1 MLKFE
6 DYKYEKIDIDKFKE
20 EFNNH
25 INKFKDSNSFKN
37 QNEEMQHLIEMRN
50 YFETMATLVEIRQ
63 SIDTKDEFYDKEK
76 TYYDEIRPIYQ
87 GLVTNYYKALITS
100 KFRKELT
107 EEWGE
112 WIFKIAELEIKT
124 FSDEIVEDLKLEN
137 KLSTKYAKL
146 LASAEIKFDGKILN
160 LSQMG
165 PYLQSKDRKIRK
177 EAAEK
182 ATDFFEENETKF
194 DNIYDKLV
202 KVRDK
207 MAKKLGYK
215 NFTELG
221 YLRMGRS
228 EYGPEEVK
236 IFRDQVYKN
245 IVPIANKIRKKQ
257 EKRLGLEKIKYYD
270 EPLEFLTGN
279 AKPKGDKDW
288 MLDKANKM
296 YSELSPET
304 KEFFEFMTDKN
315 LLDLETKPGKNMG
328 GYCTYLPDYKSPFI
342 FANFNGTS
350 ADVDVLT
357 HEAGHAFQNYCSR
370 DFKIPEYIWP
380 TLEACEIHSMSME
393 FITWPWMNLFFR
405 EETDKYKYSHLAS
418 GILFIPYGVVVDEFQ
433 HWVYEN
439 PEVKPEKRKKKW
451 RELEKK
457 YLPLKDYDGK
467 DFYERG
473 GYWFRQGHIFRDPFY
488 YIDYTL
494 AQICAY
500 QYWIKFNENRSKAW
514 QDYLNLCKAGG
525 SKPFL
530 ELVEYG
536 NLESPFNKDT
546 VEKISDPIND
556 WLNNIDDTKF

>member
-1 MLKFE
+1 LKFE
-6 DYKYEKIDIDKFKE
+6 DYKYEKVDIKDFSE
-20 EFNNH
+20 QFNHH
-25 INKFKDSNSFKN
+25 IERFNGSKTFQE
-37 QNEEMQHLIEMRN
+37 QNDEMTKLIEMRN
-50 YFETMATLVEIRQ
+50 HFETMATLVEIRQ

-76 TYYDEIRPIYQ
+76 NYYDEIRPIYQ
-87 GLVTNYYKALITS
+87 GLVTNYYKSLINS
-100 KFRKELT
+100 KFKNDLVD
-107 EEWGE
+107 EWGE

-124 FSDEIVEDLKLEN
+124 YSDEIVEDLKLEN
-137 KLSTKYAKL
+137 KLSTKYSKL
-146 LASAEIKFDGKILN
+146 LASAEIEYDGKVLN

-165 PYLQSKDRKIRK
+165 PYLQSKDREVRK

-182 ATDFFEENETKF
+182 ATEFFEENETKF
-194 DNIYDKLV
+194 DEIYDKLV
-202 KVRDK
+202 KLRDG
-207 MAKKLGYK
+207 MAKKLGFE

-228 EYGPEEVK
+228 EYGPKEVAV
-236 IFRDQVYKN
+236 FREQVLKN

-257 EKRLGLEKIKYYD
+257 EKRLGLDKIKYYD
-270 EPLEFLTGN
+270 EPLEYLTGN

-288 MLDKANKM
+288 MVNKAKKM
-296 YSELSPET
+296 YAELSPET
-304 KEFFEFMTDKN
+304 NEFFEFMTDKN
-315 LLDLETKPGKNMG
+315 LLDLETKPGKSMG
-328 GYCTYLPDYKSPFI
+328 GYCTYIPEYKSPFI

-357 HEAGHAFQNYCSR
+357 HEAGHAFQNFRSR
-370 DFKIPEYIWP
+370 DFSIPEYIWP

-405 EETDKYKYSHLAS
+405 EETDKYKYSHLSS
-418 GILFIPYGVVVDEFQ
+418 GILFIPYGVTVDEFQ

-439 PEVKPEKRKKKW
+439 PEASPEERKETW
-451 RELEKK
+451 RKIEKK

-500 QYWIKFNENRSKAW
+500 QYWIKFNQDRNSAW
-514 QDYLNLCKAGG
+514 KDYLKLCDAGG

-530 ELVEYG
+530 ELVKYG
-536 NLESPFNKDT
+536 NLESPFKKET
-546 VEKISDPIND
+546 VENISTPIDD
-556 WLNNIDDTKF
+556 WLSGIDDSNF

>member
-1 MLKFE
+1 
-6 DYKYEKIDIDKFKE
+6 
-20 EFNNH
+20 
-25 INKFKDSNSFKN
+25 
-37 QNEEMQHLIEMRN
+37 
-50 YFETMATLVEIRQ
+50 MATLVEIRQ

-76 TYYDEIRPIYQ
+76 NYYDEIRPIYQ
-87 GLVTNYYKALITS
+87 GLVTNYYKSLINS
-100 KFRKELT
+100 KFKNDLVD
-107 EEWGE
+107 EWGE

-124 FSDEIVEDLKLEN
+124 YSDEIVEDLKLEN
-137 KLSTKYAKL
+137 KLSTKYSKL
-146 LASAEIKFDGKILN
+146 LASAEIEYDGKVLN

-165 PYLQSKDRKIRK
+165 PYLQSKDREVRK

-182 ATDFFEENETKF
+182 ATEFFEENETKF
-194 DNIYDKLV
+194 DEIYDKLV
-202 KVRDK
+202 KLRDG
-207 MAKKLGYK
+207 MAKKLGFE

-228 EYGPEEVK
+228 EYGPKEVAV
-236 IFRDQVYKN
+236 FREQVLKN

-257 EKRLGLEKIKYYD
+257 EKRLGLDKIKYYD
-270 EPLEFLTGN
+270 EPLEYLTGN

-288 MLDKANKM
+288 MVNKAKKM
-296 YSELSPET
+296 YAELSPET
-304 KEFFEFMTDKN
+304 NEFFEFMTDKN
-315 LLDLETKPGKNMG
+315 LLDLETKPGKSMG
-328 GYCTYLPDYKSPFI
+328 GYCTYIPEYKSPFI

-357 HEAGHAFQNYCSR
+357 HEAGHAFQNFRSR
-370 DFKIPEYIWP
+370 DFSIPEYIWP

-405 EETDKYKYSHLAS
+405 EETDKYKYSHLSS
-418 GILFIPYGVVVDEFQ
+418 GILFIPYGVTVDEFQ

-439 PEVKPEKRKKKW
+439 PEASPEERKETW
-451 RELEKK
+451 RKIEKK

-500 QYWIKFNENRSKAW
+500 QYWIKFNQDRNSAW
-514 QDYLNLCKAGG
+514 KDYLKLCDAGG

-530 ELVEYG
+530 ELVKYG
-536 NLESPFNKDT
+536 NLESPFKKET
-546 VEKISDPIND
+546 VENISTPIDD
-556 WLNNIDDTKF
+556 WLSGIDDSNF

>member
-1 MLKFE
+1 MKFE
-6 DYKYEKIDIDKFKE
+6 DYKYEKVDIKDFSE
-20 EFNNH
+20 QFNHH
-25 INKFKDSNSFKN
+25 IERFNGSKTFQE
-37 QNEEMQHLIEMRN
+37 QNDEMTKLIEMRN
-50 YFETMATLVEIRQ
+50 HFETMATLVEIRQ

-76 TYYDEIRPIYQ
+76 NYYDEIRPIYQ
-87 GLVTNYYKALITS
+87 GLVTNYYKSLINS
-100 KFRKELT
+100 KFKNDLVD
-107 EEWGE
+107 EWGE

-124 FSDEIVEDLKLEN
+124 YSDEIVEDLKLEN
-137 KLSTKYAKL
+137 KLSTKYSKL
-146 LASAEIKFDGKILN
+146 LASAEIEYDGKVLN

-165 PYLQSKDRKIRK
+165 PYLQSKDREVRK

-182 ATDFFEENETKF
+182 ATEFFEENETKF
-194 DNIYDKLV
+194 DEIYDKLV
-202 KVRDK
+202 KLRDR
-207 MAKKLGYK
+207 MAKKLGFE

-228 EYGPEEVK
+228 EYGPKEVAV
-236 IFRDQVYKN
+236 FREQVLKN

-257 EKRLGLEKIKYYD
+257 EKRLGLDKIKYYD
-270 EPLEFLTGN
+270 EPLEYLTGN

-288 MLDKANKM
+288 MVNKAKKM
-296 YSELSPET
+296 YAELSPET
-304 KEFFEFMTDKN
+304 NEFFEFMTNKN
-315 LLDLETKPGKNMG
+315 LLDLETKPGKSMG
-328 GYCTYLPDYKSPFI
+328 GYCTYIPEYKSPFI

-357 HEAGHAFQNYCSR
+357 HEAGHAFQNFRSR
-370 DFKIPEYIWP
+370 DFSIPEYIWP

-405 EETDKYKYSHLAS
+405 EETDKYKYSHLSS
-418 GILFIPYGVVVDEFQ
+418 GILFIPYGVTVDEFQ

-439 PEVKPEKRKKKW
+439 PEASPEERKETW
-451 RELEKK
+451 RKIEKK

-500 QYWIKFNENRSKAW
+500 QYWIKFNQDRNSAW
-514 QDYLNLCKAGG
+514 KDYLKLCDAGG

-530 ELVEYG
+530 ELVKYG
-536 NLESPFNKDT
+536 NLESPFKKET
-546 VEKISDPIND
+546 VENISTPIDD
-556 WLNNIDDTKF
+556 WLSGIDDSNF

>member
-1 MLKFE
+1 MKFE
-6 DYKYEKIDIDKFKE
+6 DYKYEKVDIKE
-20 EFNNH
+20 FSKQFNHH
-25 INKFKDSNSFKN
+25 IERFNESKTFQE
-37 QNEEMQHLIEMRN
+37 QNDEMTKLIEMRN
-50 YFETMATLVEIRQ
+50 HFETMATLVEIRQ

-76 TYYDEIRPIYQ
+76 NYYDEIRPIYQ
-87 GLVTNYYKALITS
+87 GLVTNYYKSLINS
-100 KFRKELT
+100 KFKNDLVD
-107 EEWGE
+107 EWGE

-124 FSDEIVEDLKLEN
+124 YSDEIVEDLKLEN
-137 KLSTKYAKL
+137 KLSTKYSKL
-146 LASAEIKFDGKILN
+146 LASAEIEYDGKVLN

-165 PYLQSKDRKIRK
+165 PYLQSKDREVRK

-182 ATDFFEENETKF
+182 ATEFFEENETKF
-194 DNIYDKLV
+194 DEIYDKLV
-202 KVRDK
+202 KLRDG
-207 MAKKLGYK
+207 MAKKLGFD

-228 EYGPEEVK
+228 EYGPKEVAV
-236 IFRDQVYKN
+236 FREQVLKN

-257 EKRLGLEKIKYYD
+257 EKRLGLDKIKYYD
-270 EPLEFLTGN
+270 EPLEYLTGN

-288 MLDKANKM
+288 MVNKAKKM
-296 YSELSPET
+296 YAELSPET
-304 KEFFEFMTDKN
+304 NEFFEFMTDKN
-315 LLDLETKPGKNMG
+315 LLDLETKPGKSMG
-328 GYCTYLPDYKSPFI
+328 GYCTYIPEYKSPFI

-357 HEAGHAFQNYCSR
+357 HEAGHAFQNFRSR
-370 DFKIPEYIWP
+370 DFSIPEYIWP

-405 EETDKYKYSHLAS
+405 EETDKYKYSHLSS
-418 GILFIPYGVVVDEFQ
+418 GILFIPYGVTVDEFQ

-439 PEVKPEKRKKKW
+439 PEASPEERKETW
-451 RELEKK
+451 RKIEKK

-500 QYWIKFNENRSKAW
+500 QYWIKFNQDRNSAW
-514 QDYLNLCKAGG
+514 KDYLKLCDAGG

-530 ELVEYG
+530 ELVKYG
-536 NLESPFNKDT
+536 NLESPFKKET
-546 VEKISDPIND
+546 VENISTPIDD
-556 WLNNIDDTKF
+556 WLSGIDDSNF

>member
-1 MLKFE
+1 MKFE
-6 DYKYEKIDIDKFKE
+6 DYKYEKVDIKE
-20 EFNNH
+20 FSKQFNHH
-25 INKFKDSNSFKN
+25 IERFNESKTFQE
-37 QNEEMQHLIEMRN
+37 QNDEMTKLIEMRN
-50 YFETMATLVEIRQ
+50 HFETMATLVEIRQ

-76 TYYDEIRPIYQ
+76 NYYDEIRPIYQ
-87 GLVTNYYKALITS
+87 GLVTNYYKSLINS
-100 KFRKELT
+100 KFKNDLVD
-107 EEWGE
+107 EWGK

-124 FSDEIVEDLKLEN
+124 YSDEIVEDLKLEN
-137 KLSTKYAKL
+137 KLSTKYSKL
-146 LASAEIKFDGKILN
+146 LASAEIEYDGKVLN

-165 PYLQSKDRKIRK
+165 PYLQSKDREVRK

-182 ATDFFEENETKF
+182 ATEFFEENETKF
-194 DNIYDKLV
+194 DEIYDKLV
-202 KVRDK
+202 KLRDG
-207 MAKKLGYK
+207 MAKKLGFE

-228 EYGPEEVK
+228 EYGPKEVAV
-236 IFRDQVYKN
+236 FREQVLKN

-257 EKRLGLEKIKYYD
+257 EKRLGLDKIKYYD
-270 EPLEFLTGN
+270 EPLEYLTGN

-288 MLDKANKM
+288 MVNKAKKM
-296 YSELSPET
+296 YAELSPET
-304 KEFFEFMTDKN
+304 NEFFEFMTDKN
-315 LLDLETKPGKNMG
+315 LLDLETKPGKSMG
-328 GYCTYLPDYKSPFI
+328 GYCTYIPEYKSPFI

-357 HEAGHAFQNYCSR
+357 HEAGHAFQNFRSR
-370 DFKIPEYIWP
+370 DFSIPEYIWP

-405 EETDKYKYSHLAS
+405 EETDKYKYSHLSS
-418 GILFIPYGVVVDEFQ
+418 GILFIPYGVTVDEFQ

-439 PEVKPEKRKKKW
+439 PEASPEERKETW
-451 RELEKK
+451 RKIEKK

-500 QYWIKFNENRSKAW
+500 QYWIKFNQDRNSAW
-514 QDYLNLCKAGG
+514 KDYLKLCDAGG

-530 ELVEYG
+530 ELVKYG
-536 NLESPFNKDT
+536 NLDSPFKKET
-546 VEKISDPIND
+546 VENISTPIDD
-556 WLNNIDDTKF
+556 WLSGIDDSDF

>member
-1 MLKFE
+1 LKFE
-6 DYKYEKIDIDKFKE
+6 DYKYEKVDIKE
-20 EFNNH
+20 FSKQFNHH
-25 INKFKDSNSFKN
+25 IERFNESKTFQE
-37 QNEEMQHLIEMRN
+37 QNDEMTKLIEMRN
-50 YFETMATLVEIRQ
+50 HFETMATLVEIRQ

-76 TYYDEIRPIYQ
+76 NYYDEIRPIYQ
-87 GLVTNYYKALITS
+87 GLVTNYYKSLINS
-100 KFRKELT
+100 KFKNDLVD
-107 EEWGE
+107 EWGE

-124 FSDEIVEDLKLEN
+124 YSDEIVEDLKLEN
-137 KLSTKYAKL
+137 KLSTKYSKL
-146 LASAEIKFDGKILN
+146 LASAEIEYDGKVLN

-165 PYLQSKDRKIRK
+165 PYLQSKDREVRK

-182 ATDFFEENETKF
+182 ATEFFEENETKF
-194 DNIYDKLV
+194 DEIYDKLV
-202 KVRDK
+202 KLRDG
-207 MAKKLGYK
+207 MAKKLGFE

-228 EYGPEEVK
+228 EYGPKEVAV
-236 IFRDQVYKN
+236 FREQVLKN

-257 EKRLGLEKIKYYD
+257 EKRLGLDKIKYYD
-270 EPLEFLTGN
+270 EPLEYLTGN

-288 MLDKANKM
+288 MVNKAKKM
-296 YSELSPET
+296 YAELSPET
-304 KEFFEFMTDKN
+304 NEFFEFMTDKN
-315 LLDLETKPGKNMG
+315 LLDLETKPGKSMG
-328 GYCTYLPDYKSPFI
+328 GYCTYIPEYKSPFI

-357 HEAGHAFQNYCSR
+357 HEAGHAFQNFRSR
-370 DFKIPEYIWP
+370 DFSIPEYIWP

-405 EETDKYKYSHLAS
+405 EETDKYKYSHLSS
-418 GILFIPYGVVVDEFQ
+418 GILFIPYGVTVDEFQ

-439 PEVKPEKRKKKW
+439 PEASPEERKETW
-451 RELEKK
+451 RKIEKK

-500 QYWIKFNENRSKAW
+500 QYWIKFNQDRNSAW
-514 QDYLNLCKAGG
+514 KDYLKLCDAGG

-530 ELVEYG
+530 ELVKYG
-536 NLESPFNKDT
+536 NLESPFKKET
-546 VEKISDPIND
+546 VENISTPIDD
-556 WLNNIDDTKF
+556 WLSGIDDSNF

>member
-1 MLKFE
+1 MKFE
-6 DYKYEKIDIDKFKE
+6 DYKYEKVDIKE
-20 EFNNH
+20 FSKQFNHH
-25 INKFKDSNSFKN
+25 IERFNESKSFQE
-37 QNEEMQHLIEMRN
+37 QNDEMTKLIEMRN
-50 YFETMATLVEIRQ
+50 HFETMATLVEIRQ

-76 TYYDEIRPIYQ
+76 NYYDEIRPIYQ
-87 GLVTNYYKALITS
+87 GLVTNYYKSLINS
-100 KFRKELT
+100 KFKNDLVD
-107 EEWGE
+107 EWGK

-124 FSDEIVEDLKLEN
+124 YSDEIVEDLKLEN
-137 KLSTKYAKL
+137 KLSTKYSKL
-146 LASAEIKFDGKILN
+146 LASAEIEYDGKVLN

-165 PYLQSKDRKIRK
+165 PYLQSKDRKVRK
-177 EAAEK
+177 EAVEK
-182 ATDFFEENETKF
+182 ATEFFEENETKF
-194 DNIYDKLV
+194 DEIYDKLV
-202 KVRDK
+202 KLRDG
-207 MAKKLGYK
+207 MAKKLGFE

-228 EYGPEEVK
+228 EYGPKEVAV
-236 IFRDQVYKN
+236 FREQVLKN

-257 EKRLGLEKIKYYD
+257 EKRLGLDKIKYYD
-270 EPLEFLTGN
+270 EPLEYLTGN

-288 MLDKANKM
+288 MVNKAKKM
-296 YSELSPET
+296 YAELSPET
-304 KEFFEFMTDKN
+304 NEFFEFMTDKN
-315 LLDLETKPGKNMG
+315 LLDLETKPGKSMG
-328 GYCTYLPDYKSPFI
+328 GYCTYIPEYKSPFI

-357 HEAGHAFQNYCSR
+357 HEAGHAFQNFRSR
-370 DFKIPEYIWP
+370 DFSIPEYIWP

-405 EETDKYKYSHLAS
+405 EETDKYKYSHLSS
-418 GILFIPYGVVVDEFQ
+418 GILFIPYGVTVDEFQ

-439 PEVKPEKRKKKW
+439 PEASPEERKETW
-451 RELEKK
+451 RKIEKK

-500 QYWIKFNENRSKAW
+500 QYWIKFNQDRNSAW
-514 QDYLNLCKAGG
+514 KDYLKLCDAGG

-530 ELVEYG
+530 ELVKYG
-536 NLESPFNKDT
+536 NLESPFKKET
-546 VEKISDPIND
+546 VENISTPIDD
-556 WLNNIDDTKF
+556 WLSGIDDSDF

>member
-1 MLKFE
+1 MKFE
-6 DYKYEKIDIDKFKE
+6 DYKYEKVDIKE
-20 EFNNH
+20 FSKQFNHH
-25 INKFKDSNSFKN
+25 IERFNESKTFQE
-37 QNEEMQHLIEMRN
+37 QNDEMTKLIEMRN
-50 YFETMATLVEIRQ
+50 HFETMATLVEIRQ

-76 TYYDEIRPIYQ
+76 NYYDEIRPIYQ
-87 GLVTNYYKALITS
+87 GLVTNYYKSLINS
-100 KFRKELT
+100 KFKNDLVD
-107 EEWGE
+107 EWGE

-124 FSDEIVEDLKLEN
+124 YSDEIVEDLKLEN
-137 KLSTKYAKL
+137 KLSTKYSKL
-146 LASAEIKFDGKILN
+146 LASAEIEYDGKVLN

-165 PYLQSKDRKIRK
+165 PYLQSKDREVRK

-182 ATDFFEENETKF
+182 ATEFFEENETKF
-194 DNIYDKLV
+194 DEIYDKLV
-202 KVRDK
+202 KLRDG
-207 MAKKLGYK
+207 MAKKLGFE

-228 EYGPEEVK
+228 EYGPKEVAV
-236 IFRDQVYKN
+236 FREQVLKN

-257 EKRLGLEKIKYYD
+257 EKRLGLDKIKYYD
-270 EPLEFLTGN
+270 EPLEYLTGN

-288 MLDKANKM
+288 MVNKAKKM
-296 YSELSPET
+296 YAELSPET
-304 KEFFEFMTDKN
+304 NEFFEFMTDKN
-315 LLDLETKPGKNMG
+315 LLDLETKPGKSMG
-328 GYCTYLPDYKSPFI
+328 GYCTYIPEYKSPFI

-357 HEAGHAFQNYCSR
+357 HEAGHAFQNFRSR
-370 DFKIPEYIWP
+370 DFSIPEYIWP

-405 EETDKYKYSHLAS
+405 EETDKYKYSHLSS
-418 GILFIPYGVVVDEFQ
+418 GILFIPYGVTVDEFQ

-439 PEVKPEKRKKKW
+439 PEASPEERKETW
-451 RELEKK
+451 RKIEKK

-500 QYWIKFNENRSKAW
+500 QYWIKFNQDRNSAW
-514 QDYLNLCKAGG
+514 KDYLKLCDAGG

-530 ELVEYG
+530 ELVKYG
-536 NLESPFNKDT
+536 NLESPFKKET
-546 VEKISDPIND
+546 VENISTPIDD
-556 WLNNIDDTKF
+556 WLSGIDDSNF

>member
-1 MLKFE
+1 LKFE
-6 DYKYEKIDIDKFKE
+6 DYKYEKVDIKDFSE
-20 EFNNH
+20 QFNHH
-25 INKFKDSNSFKN
+25 IERFNGSKTFQE
-37 QNEEMQHLIEMRN
+37 QNDEMTKLIEMRN
-50 YFETMATLVEIRQ
+50 HFETMATLVEIRQ

-76 TYYDEIRPIYQ
+76 NYYDEIRPIYQ
-87 GLVTNYYKALITS
+87 GLVTNYYKSLINS
-100 KFRKELT
+100 KFKNDLVD
-107 EEWGE
+107 EWGE

-124 FSDEIVEDLKLEN
+124 YSDEIVEDLKLEN
-137 KLSTKYAKL
+137 KLSTKYSKL
-146 LASAEIKFDGKILN
+146 LASAEIEYDGKVLN

-165 PYLQSKDRKIRK
+165 PYLQSKDREVRK
-177 EAAEK
+177 EAVEK
-182 ATDFFEENETKF
+182 ATEFFEENETKF
-194 DNIYDKLV
+194 DEIYDKLV
-202 KVRDK
+202 KLRDR
-207 MAKKLGYK
+207 MAKKLGFE

-228 EYGPEEVK
+228 EYGPKEVAV
-236 IFRDQVYKN
+236 FREQVLKN

-257 EKRLGLEKIKYYD
+257 EKRLGLDKIKYYD
-270 EPLEFLTGN
+270 EPLEYLTGN

-288 MLDKANKM
+288 MVNKAKKM
-296 YSELSPET
+296 YAELSPET
-304 KEFFEFMTDKN
+304 NEFFEFMTNKN
-315 LLDLETKPGKNMG
+315 LLDLETKPGKSMG
-328 GYCTYLPDYKSPFI
+328 GYCTYIPEYKSPFI

-357 HEAGHAFQNYCSR
+357 HEAGHAFQNFRSR
-370 DFKIPEYIWP
+370 DFSIPEYIWP

-405 EETDKYKYSHLAS
+405 EETDKYKYSHLSS
-418 GILFIPYGVVVDEFQ
+418 GILFIPYGVTVDEFQ

-439 PEVKPEKRKKKW
+439 PEASPEERKETW
-451 RELEKK
+451 RKIEKK

-500 QYWIKFNENRSKAW
+500 QYWIKFNQDRNSAW
-514 QDYLNLCKAGG
+514 KDYLKLCDAGG

-530 ELVEYG
+530 ELVKYG
-536 NLESPFNKDT
+536 NLESPFKKET
-546 VEKISDPIND
+546 VENISTPIDD
-556 WLNNIDDTKF
+556 WLSGIDDSNF

>member
-1 MLKFE
+1 LKFE
-6 DYKYEKIDIDKFKE
+6 DYKYEKVDIKE
-20 EFNNH
+20 FSKQFNHH
-25 INKFKDSNSFKN
+25 IERFNESKTFQE
-37 QNEEMQHLIEMRN
+37 QNDEMTKLIEMRN
-50 YFETMATLVEIRQ
+50 HFETMATLVEIRQ

-76 TYYDEIRPIYQ
+76 NYYDEIRPIYQ
-87 GLVTNYYKALITS
+87 GLVTNYYKSLINS
-100 KFRKELT
+100 KFKNDLVD
-107 EEWGE
+107 EWGE

-124 FSDEIVEDLKLEN
+124 YSDEIVEDLKLEN
-137 KLSTKYAKL
+137 KLSTKYSKL
-146 LASAEIKFDGKILN
+146 LASAEIEYDGKVLN

-165 PYLQSKDRKIRK
+165 PYLQSKDREVRK

-182 ATDFFEENETKF
+182 ATEFFEENETKF
-194 DNIYDKLV
+194 DEIYDKLV
-202 KVRDK
+202 KLRDG
-207 MAKKLGYK
+207 MAKKLGFE

-228 EYGPEEVK
+228 EYGPKEVAV
-236 IFRDQVYKN
+236 FREQVLKN

-257 EKRLGLEKIKYYD
+257 EKRLGLDKIKYYD
-270 EPLEFLTGN
+270 EPLEYLTGN

-288 MLDKANKM
+288 MVNKAKKM
-296 YSELSPET
+296 YAELSPET
-304 KEFFEFMTDKN
+304 NEFFEFMTDKN
-315 LLDLETKPGKNMG
+315 LLDLETKPGKSMG
-328 GYCTYLPDYKSPFI
+328 GYCTYIPEYKSPFI

-357 HEAGHAFQNYCSR
+357 HEAGHAFQNFRSR
-370 DFKIPEYIWP
+370 DFSIPEYIWP

-405 EETDKYKYSHLAS
+405 EETDKYKYSHLSS
-418 GILFIPYGVVVDEFQ
+418 GILFIPYGVTVDEFQ

-439 PEVKPEKRKKKW
+439 PEASPEERKETW
-451 RELEKK
+451 RKIEKK

-500 QYWIKFNENRSKAW
+500 QYWIKFNQDRSSAW
-514 QDYLNLCKAGG
+514 KDYLKLCDAGG

-530 ELVEYG
+530 ELVKYG
-536 NLESPFNKDT
+536 NLESPFKKET
-546 VEKISDPIND
+546 VENISTPIDD
-556 WLNNIDDTKF
+556 WLSGIDDSNF

>member
-1 MLKFE
+1 LKFE
-6 DYKYEKIDIDKFKE
+6 DYKYDKIDIKDFSE
-20 EFNNH
+20 EFNKH
-25 INKFKDSNSFKN
+25 IERFNDSSTFEEQNK
-37 QNEEMQHLIEMRN
+37 EMTKLIELRN
-50 YFETMATLVEIRQ
+50 HFETMATLVEIRQ
-63 SIDTKDEFYDKEK
+63 SIDTKNEFYDKEK
-76 TYYDEIRPIYQ
+76 NYYDEIRPIYQ
-87 GLVTNYYKALITS
+87 GLVTNYYKSLINS
-100 KFRKELT
+100 KFKNDLVS
-107 EEWGE
+107 EWGK

-124 FSDEIVEDLKLEN
+124 YSNEIVEDLKLEN
-137 KLSTKYAKL
+137 KLSTQYAKL
-146 LASAEIKFDGKILN
+146 LASAEIKFDGKVLN

-165 PYLQSKDRKIRK
+165 PYLQSKDRNIRK

-182 ATDFFEENETKF
+182 ATEFFEENESKF
-194 DNIYDKLV
+194 DEIYDKLV
-202 KVRDK
+202 KVRDQ
-207 MAKKLGYK
+207 MAKKLGYE

-228 EYGPEEVK
+228 EYGPDEVAV
-236 IFRDQVYKN
+236 FRDQVHKN

-257 EKRLGLEKIKYYD
+257 EKRLGLDKIKYYD
-270 EPLEFLTGN
+270 EPLEYLTGN

-288 MLDKANKM
+288 MVNKAKKM

-304 KEFFEFMTDKN
+304 KDFFEFMIENN
-315 LLDLETKPGKNMG
+315 LLDLETKPGKSMG
-328 GYCTYLPDYKSPFI
+328 GYCTYIPEYKSPFI

-357 HEAGHAFQNYCSR
+357 HEAGHGFQNYCSR

-405 EETDKYKYSHLAS
+405 EETDKYKYSHLSS
-418 GILFIPYGVVVDEFQ
+418 GILFIPYGVLVDEFQ

-439 PEVKPEKRKKKW
+439 PKASPKERKKTW
-451 RELEKK
+451 REIEKK
-457 YLPLKDYDGK
+457 YLPLKDYDGV

-473 GYWFRQGHIFRDPFY
+473 GYWFRQGHIFRNPFY

-500 QYWIKFNENRSKAW
+500 QYWIKFNEDRNSTWK
-514 QDYLNLCKAGG
+514 DYLKLCNAGG

-536 NLESPFNKDT
+536 NLKSPFDKET
-546 VEKISDPIND
+546 VENISGPIDD
-556 WLNNIDDTKF
+556 WLSGIDDSKF

>member
-1 MLKFE
+1 LKFE
-6 DYKYEKIDIDKFKE
+6 DYKYEKVDIKE
-20 EFNNH
+20 FSKQFNHH
-25 INKFKDSNSFKN
+25 IERFNESKTFQE
-37 QNEEMQHLIEMRN
+37 QNDEMTKLIEMRN
-50 YFETMATLVEIRQ
+50 HFETMATLVEIRQ

-76 TYYDEIRPIYQ
+76 NYYDEIRPIYQ
-87 GLVTNYYKALITS
+87 GLVTNYYKSLINS
-100 KFRKELT
+100 KFKNDLVD
-107 EEWGE
+107 EWGE

-124 FSDEIVEDLKLEN
+124 YSDEIVEDLKLEN
-137 KLSTKYAKL
+137 KLSTKYSKL
-146 LASAEIKFDGKILN
+146 LASAEIEYDGKVLN

-165 PYLQSKDRKIRK
+165 PYLQSKDREVRK

-182 ATDFFEENETKF
+182 ATEFFEENETKF
-194 DNIYDKLV
+194 DEIYDKLV
-202 KVRDK
+202 KLRDG
-207 MAKKLGYK
+207 MAKKLGFD

-228 EYGPEEVK
+228 EYGPKEVAV
-236 IFRDQVYKN
+236 FREQVLKN

-257 EKRLGLEKIKYYD
+257 EKRLGLDKIKYYD
-270 EPLEFLTGN
+270 EPLEYLTGN

-288 MLDKANKM
+288 MVNKAKKM
-296 YSELSPET
+296 YAELSPET
-304 KEFFEFMTDKN
+304 NEFFEFMTDKN
-315 LLDLETKPGKNMG
+315 LLDLETKPGKSMG
-328 GYCTYLPDYKSPFI
+328 GYCTYIPEYKSPFI

-357 HEAGHAFQNYCSR
+357 HEAGHAFQNFRSR
-370 DFKIPEYIWP
+370 DFSIPEYIWP

-405 EETDKYKYSHLAS
+405 EETDKYKYSHLSS
-418 GILFIPYGVVVDEFQ
+418 GILFIPYGVTVDEFQ

-439 PEVKPEKRKKKW
+439 PEASPEERKETW
-451 RELEKK
+451 RKIEKK

-500 QYWIKFNENRSKAW
+500 QYWIKFNQDRNSAW
-514 QDYLNLCKAGG
+514 KDYLKLCDAGG

-530 ELVEYG
+530 ELVKYG
-536 NLESPFNKDT
+536 NLESPFKKET
-546 VEKISDPIND
+546 VENISTPIDD
-556 WLNNIDDTKF
+556 WLSGIDDSNF

>member
-1 MLKFE
+1 MKFE
-6 DYKYEKIDIDKFKE
+6 DYKYEKVDIKE
-20 EFNNH
+20 FSKQFNHH
-25 INKFKDSNSFKN
+25 IERFNESKTFQE
-37 QNEEMQHLIEMRN
+37 QNDEMTKLIEMRN
-50 YFETMATLVEIRQ
+50 HFETMATLVEIRQ

-76 TYYDEIRPIYQ
+76 NYYDEIRPIYQ
-87 GLVTNYYKALITS
+87 GLVTNYYKSLINS
-100 KFRKELT
+100 KFKNDLVD
-107 EEWGE
+107 EWGE

-124 FSDEIVEDLKLEN
+124 YSDEIVEDLKLEN
-137 KLSTKYAKL
+137 KLSTKYSKL
-146 LASAEIKFDGKILN
+146 LASAEIEYDGKVLN

-165 PYLQSKDRKIRK
+165 PYLQSKDREVRK

-182 ATDFFEENETKF
+182 ATEFFEENETKF
-194 DNIYDKLV
+194 DEIYDKLV
-202 KVRDK
+202 KLRDG
-207 MAKKLGYK
+207 MAKKLGFE

-228 EYGPEEVK
+228 EYGPKEVAV
-236 IFRDQVYKN
+236 FREQVLKN

-257 EKRLGLEKIKYYD
+257 EKRLGLDKIKYYD
-270 EPLEFLTGN
+270 EPLEYLTGN
-279 AKPKGDKDW
+279 AKPKGNKDW
-288 MLDKANKM
+288 MVNKAKKM
-296 YSELSPET
+296 YAELSPET
-304 KEFFEFMTDKN
+304 NEFFEFMTDKN
-315 LLDLETKPGKNMG
+315 LLDLETKPGKSMG
-328 GYCTYLPDYKSPFI
+328 GYCTYIPEYKSPFI

-357 HEAGHAFQNYCSR
+357 HEAGHAFQNFRSR
-370 DFKIPEYIWP
+370 DFSIPEYIWP

-405 EETDKYKYSHLAS
+405 EETDKYKYSHLSS
-418 GILFIPYGVVVDEFQ
+418 GILFIPYGVTVDEFQ

-439 PEVKPEKRKKKW
+439 PEASPEERKETW
-451 RELEKK
+451 RKIEKK

-500 QYWIKFNENRSKAW
+500 QYWIKFNQDRNSAW
-514 QDYLNLCKAGG
+514 KDYLKLCDAGG

-530 ELVEYG
+530 ELVKYG
-536 NLESPFNKDT
+536 NLESPFKKET
-546 VEKISDPIND
+546 VENISTPIDD
-556 WLNNIDDTKF
+556 WLSGIDDSDF

>member
-1 MLKFE
+1 MKFE
-6 DYKYEKIDIDKFKE
+6 DYKYEKIDIENFSKNFNYHIQKFSQSRTFEEQNKE
-20 EFNNH
+20 MT
-25 INKFKDSNSFKN
+25 S
-37 QNEEMQHLIEMRN
+37 LIELRN
-50 YFETMATLVEIRQ
+50 HFETMATLVEIRQ

-76 TYYDEIRPIYQ
+76 NYYDEIGPIYQ
-87 GLVTNYYKALITS
+87 GLVTKYYKSLIES
-100 KFRKELT
+100 KFKSDLVK
-107 EEWGE
+107 EWGE
-112 WIFKIAELEIKT
+112 WIFKIAEMEIKT
-124 FSDEIVEDLKLEN
+124 YSNEIVEDLKLEN
-137 KLSTKYAKL
+137 KLSTKYSKL
-146 LASAEIKFDGKILN
+146 LASAEIKYDDKVLN

-165 PYLQSKDRKIRK
+165 PYLQSKDRNIRK

-182 ATDFFEENETKF
+182 VTDFFEDNELKF
-194 DNIYDKLV
+194 DEIYDKLV
-202 KVRDK
+202 KVRDR
-207 MAKKLGYK
+207 MAKKLGYDS
-215 NFTELG
+215 FTELG

-228 EYGPEEVK
+228 EYGPDEVAV
-236 IFRDQVYKN
+236 FRDQVYKN
-245 IVPIANKIRKKQ
+245 IVPIANKIRRKQ

-270 EPLEFLTGN
+270 EPLEYLTGN

-288 MLDKANKM
+288 MVNKAENM

-304 KEFFEFMTDKN
+304 QEFFQFMKERN

-328 GYCTYLPDYKSPFI
+328 GYCTYIPEYKSPFI

-350 ADVDVLT
+350 GDVDVLT

-405 EETDKYKYSHLAS
+405 EETDKYKYSHLSS
-418 GILFIPYGVVVDEFQ
+418 GILFIPYGVLVDEFQ

-439 PEVKPEKRKKKW
+439 PEASPEDRKKTW
-451 RELEKK
+451 RKIEKK

-500 QYWIKFNENRSKAW
+500 QYWIKFNENRNSTW
-514 QDYLNLCKAGG
+514 RDYLKLCNAGG

-530 ELVEYG
+530 ELVKYG
-536 NLESPFNKDT
+536 NLESPFKKET
-546 VEKISDPIND
+546 VEKISGPIDD
-556 WLNNIDDTKF
+556 WLSGIDDSKF

>member
-1 MLKFE
+1 LKFE
-6 DYKYEKIDIDKFKE
+6 DYKYEKVDIKE
-20 EFNNH
+20 FSKQFNHH
-25 INKFKDSNSFKN
+25 IERFNESKTFQE
-37 QNEEMQHLIEMRN
+37 QNDEMTKLIEMRN
-50 YFETMATLVEIRQ
+50 HFETMATLVEIRQ

-76 TYYDEIRPIYQ
+76 NYYDEIRPIYQ
-87 GLVTNYYKALITS
+87 GLVTNYYKSLINS
-100 KFRKELT
+100 KFKNDLVD
-107 EEWGE
+107 EWGE

-124 FSDEIVEDLKLEN
+124 YSDEIVEDLKLEN
-137 KLSTKYAKL
+137 KLSTKYSKL
-146 LASAEIKFDGKILN
+146 LASAEIEYDGKVLN

-165 PYLQSKDRKIRK
+165 PYLQSKDREVRK

-182 ATDFFEENETKF
+182 ATEFFEENETKF
-194 DNIYDKLV
+194 DEIYDKLV
-202 KVRDK
+202 KLRDG
-207 MAKKLGYK
+207 MAKKLSFE

-228 EYGPEEVK
+228 EYGPKEVAV
-236 IFRDQVYKN
+236 FREQVLKN

-257 EKRLGLEKIKYYD
+257 EKRLGLDKIKYYD
-270 EPLEFLTGN
+270 EPLEYLTGN

-288 MLDKANKM
+288 MVNKAKKM
-296 YSELSPET
+296 YAELSPET
-304 KEFFEFMTDKN
+304 NEFFEFMTDKN
-315 LLDLETKPGKNMG
+315 LLDLETKPGKSMG
-328 GYCTYLPDYKSPFI
+328 GYCTYIPEYKSPFI

-357 HEAGHAFQNYCSR
+357 HEAGHAFQNFRSR
-370 DFKIPEYIWP
+370 DFSIPEYIWP

-405 EETDKYKYSHLAS
+405 EETDKYKYSHLSS
-418 GILFIPYGVVVDEFQ
+418 GILFIPYGVTVDEFQ

-439 PEVKPEKRKKKW
+439 PEASPEERKETW
-451 RELEKK
+451 RKIEKK

-500 QYWIKFNENRSKAW
+500 QYWIKFNQDRNSAW
-514 QDYLNLCKAGG
+514 KDYLKLCDAGG

-530 ELVEYG
+530 ELVKYG
-536 NLESPFNKDT
+536 NLESPFKKET
-546 VEKISDPIND
+546 VENISTPIDD
-556 WLNNIDDTKF
+556 WLSGIDDSNF

>member
-1 MLKFE
+1 MKFE
-6 DYKYEKIDIDKFKE
+6 DYKYEKVDIKE
-20 EFNNH
+20 FSKQFNHH
-25 INKFKDSNSFKN
+25 IERFNESKTFQE
-37 QNEEMQHLIEMRN
+37 QNDEMTKLIEMRN
-50 YFETMATLVEIRQ
+50 HFETMATLVEIRQ

-76 TYYDEIRPIYQ
+76 NYYDEIRPIYQ
-87 GLVTNYYKALITS
+87 GLVTNYYKSLINS
-100 KFRKELT
+100 KFKNDLVD
-107 EEWGE
+107 EWGE

-124 FSDEIVEDLKLEN
+124 YSDEIVEDLKLEN
-137 KLSTKYAKL
+137 KLSTKYSKL
-146 LASAEIKFDGKILN
+146 LASAEIEYDGKVLN

-165 PYLQSKDRKIRK
+165 PYLQSKDREVRK
-177 EAAEK
+177 EAVEK
-182 ATDFFEENETKF
+182 ATEFFEENETKF
-194 DNIYDKLV
+194 DEIYDKLV
-202 KVRDK
+202 KLRDG
-207 MAKKLGYK
+207 MAKKLGFE

-228 EYGPEEVK
+228 EYGPKEVAVFK
-236 IFRDQVYKN
+236 EQVLKN

-257 EKRLGLEKIKYYD
+257 EKRLGLDKIKYYD
-270 EPLEFLTGN
+270 EPLEYLTGN

-288 MLDKANKM
+288 MVNKAKKM
-296 YSELSPET
+296 YAELSPET
-304 KEFFEFMTDKN
+304 NEFFEFMTDKN
-315 LLDLETKPGKNMG
+315 LLDLETKPGKSMG
-328 GYCTYLPDYKSPFI
+328 GYCTYIPEYKSPFI

-357 HEAGHAFQNYCSR
+357 HEAGHAFQNFRSR
-370 DFKIPEYIWP
+370 DFSIPEYIWP

-405 EETDKYKYSHLAS
+405 EETDKYKYSHLSS
-418 GILFIPYGVVVDEFQ
+418 GILFIPYGVTVDEFQ

-439 PEVKPEKRKKKW
+439 PEASPEERKETW
-451 RELEKK
+451 RKIEKK

-500 QYWIKFNENRSKAW
+500 QYWIKFNQDRNSAW
-514 QDYLNLCKAGG
+514 KDYLKLCDAGG

-530 ELVEYG
+530 ELVKYG
-536 NLESPFNKDT
+536 NLESPFKKET
-546 VEKISDPIND
+546 VENISTPIDD
-556 WLNNIDDTKF
+556 WLSGIDDSDF

>member
-1 MLKFE
+1 MKFQ
-6 DYKYEKIDIDKFKE
+6 DYKYEKVDIDKFKE

-25 INKFKDSNSFKN
+25 IKKFKESDSFEN
-37 QNEEMQHLIEMRN
+37 QNKEMQKLIEMRN

-76 TYYDEIRPIYQ
+76 NYYDEIRPIYQ
-87 GLVTNYYKALITS
+87 GLVTNYYKALIDS
-100 KFRKELT
+100 KYKKELT

-112 WIFKIAELEIKT
+112 WIFKIAELRIKT
-124 FSDEIVEDLKLEN
+124 YSDEIVEDLKEEN
-137 KLSTKYAKL
+137 KLSTQYAKL
-146 LASAEIKFDGKILN
+146 LASAEIKYDGKVLN

-165 PYLQSKDRKIRK
+165 PYLQSKDRETRK
-177 EAAEK
+177 EAVDK
-182 ATDFFEENETKF
+182 ATEFFEKNESKF
-194 DNIYDKLV
+194 DDIYDKLV

-207 MAKKLGYK
+207 MAKKLGYE

-228 EYGPEEVK
+228 EYGPEEVAV
-236 IFRDQVYKN
+236 FRDQVYKN

-288 MLDKANKM
+288 MLDKAKQM

-304 KEFFEFMTDKN
+304 KEFFEFMISKN
-315 LLDLETKPGKNMG
+315 LLDLETKPGKSMG

-350 ADVDVLT
+350 GDVDVLT
-357 HEAGHAFQNYCSR
+357 HEAGHAFQNFRSR
-370 DFKIPEYIWP
+370 DFEIPEYIWP

-439 PEVKPEKRKKKW
+439 PEASSEERKKQW
-451 RELEKK
+451 RILEKK

-500 QYWIKFNENRSKAW
+500 QYWIKFNENKSKAW
-514 QDYLNLCKAGG
+514 HDYLNLCNAGG

-536 NLESPFNKDT
+536 NLESPFKKET
-546 VEKISDPIND
+546 VEKIAKPIDD
-556 WLNNIDDTKF
+556 WLSSIDDTEF

>member
-1 MLKFE
+1 LKFE
-6 DYKYEKIDIDKFKE
+6 DYKYKKIDIKDFTINFNKHIEKFNQSSSFE
-20 EFNNH
+20 E
-25 INKFKDSNSFKN
+25 
-37 QNEEMQHLIEMRN
+37 QNREMTKLIELRN
-50 YFETMATLVEIRQ
+50 HFETMATLVEIRQ

-76 TYYDEIRPIYQ
+76 NYYDEVGPIYQ
-87 GLVTNYYKALITS
+87 GLVTNYYKALIDS
-100 KFRKELT
+100 KFKDQLVN
-107 EEWGE
+107 EWGE

-124 FSDEIVEDLKLEN
+124 YSDEIVEDLKLEN
-137 KLSTKYAKL
+137 KLSTQYAKL
-146 LASAEIKFDGKILN
+146 LASAEVKFDGKILN

-165 PYLQSKDRKIRK
+165 PYLQSKDRNTRK
-177 EAAEK
+177 KAAEK
-182 ATDFFEENETKF
+182 TTEFFEKNEAKF
-194 DNIYDKLV
+194 DEIYDKLV
-202 KVRDK
+202 KVRNK
-207 MAKKLGYK
+207 MAKKLGYES
-215 NFTELG
+215 FTELA

-228 EYGPEEVK
+228 EYGPDEVAV
-236 IFRDQVYKN
+236 FRDQVHKN

-270 EPLEFLTGN
+270 EPLEYLTGN

-288 MLDKANKM
+288 MINKADKM

-304 KEFFEFMTDKN
+304 KEFFQFMKEKN

-328 GYCTYLPDYKSPFI
+328 GYCTYIPEHKSPFI

-405 EETDKYKYSHLAS
+405 EETDKYKYSHLSS
-418 GILFIPYGVVVDEFQ
+418 GILFIPYGVLVDEFQ

-439 PEVKPEKRKKKW
+439 PEVTPEERKKTW
-451 RELEKK
+451 REIEKK

-500 QYWIKFNENRSKAW
+500 QYWIKFNENRNSTWK
-514 QDYLNLCKAGG
+514 DYLKLCKAGG

-530 ELVEYG
+530 ELVKYG
-536 NLESPFNKDT
+536 NLESPFKKET
-546 VEKISDPIND
+546 VEKISRPIDD
-556 WLNNIDDTKF
+556 WLSGIDDSKF

>member
-1 MLKFE
+1 LKFE
-6 DYKYEKIDIDKFKE
+6 DYKYEKVDIKDFSE
-20 EFNNH
+20 QFNHH
-25 INKFKDSNSFKN
+25 IERFNGSKTFQE
-37 QNEEMQHLIEMRN
+37 QNDEMTKLIEMRN
-50 YFETMATLVEIRQ
+50 HFETMATLVEIRQ

-76 TYYDEIRPIYQ
+76 NYYDEIRPIYQ
-87 GLVTNYYKALITS
+87 GLVTNYYKSLINS
-100 KFRKELT
+100 KFKNDLVD
-107 EEWGE
+107 EWGE

-124 FSDEIVEDLKLEN
+124 YSDEIVEDLKLEN
-137 KLSTKYAKL
+137 KLSTKYSKL
-146 LASAEIKFDGKILN
+146 LASAEIEYDGKVLN

-165 PYLQSKDRKIRK
+165 PYLQSKDREVRK

-182 ATDFFEENETKF
+182 ATEFFEENETKF
-194 DNIYDKLV
+194 DEIYDKLV
-202 KVRDK
+202 KLRDR
-207 MAKKLGYK
+207 MAKKLGFE

-228 EYGPEEVK
+228 EYGPKEVAV
-236 IFRDQVYKN
+236 FREQVLKN

-257 EKRLGLEKIKYYD
+257 EKRLGLDKIKYYD
-270 EPLEFLTGN
+270 EPLEYLTGN

-288 MLDKANKM
+288 MVNKAKKM
-296 YSELSPET
+296 YAELSPET
-304 KEFFEFMTDKN
+304 NEFFEFMTNKN
-315 LLDLETKPGKNMG
+315 LLDLETKPGKSMG
-328 GYCTYLPDYKSPFI
+328 GYCTYIPEYKSPFI

-357 HEAGHAFQNYCSR
+357 HEAGHAFQNFRSR
-370 DFKIPEYIWP
+370 DFSIPEYIWP

-405 EETDKYKYSHLAS
+405 EETDKYKYSHLSS
-418 GILFIPYGVVVDEFQ
+418 GILFIPYGVTVDEFQ

-439 PEVKPEKRKKKW
+439 PEASPEERKETW
-451 RELEKK
+451 RKIEKK

-500 QYWIKFNENRSKAW
+500 QYWIKFNQDRNSAW
-514 QDYLNLCKAGG
+514 KDYLKLCDAGG

-530 ELVEYG
+530 ELVKYG
-536 NLESPFNKDT
+536 NLESPFKKET
-546 VEKISDPIND
+546 VENISTPIDD
-556 WLNNIDDTKF
+556 WLSGIDDSNF

>member
-1 MLKFE
+1 MKFE
-6 DYKYEKIDIDKFKE
+6 DYKYEKIDIKSFSE
-20 EFNNH
+20 EFNKH
-25 INKFKDSNSFKN
+25 IESFNDSNTFQE
-37 QNEEMQHLIEMRN
+37 QNKEMTKLIELRN
-50 YFETMATLVEIRQ
+50 HFETMATLVEIRQ

-76 TYYDEIRPIYQ
+76 NYYDEVRPIYQ
-87 GLVTNYYKALITS
+87 GLVTNYYKALINS
-100 KFRKELT
+100 KFKNDLV
-107 EEWGE
+107 EEWGY
-112 WIFKIAELEIKT
+112 WIFKIAEMEIKT
-124 FSDEIVEDLKLEN
+124 YSDEIVGDLKLEN
-137 KLSTKYAKL
+137 KLSTQYAKL
-146 LASAEIKFDGKILN
+146 LASAEIKFDGKVLN

-165 PYLQSKDRKIRK
+165 PYLQSMDRNIRK

-182 ATDFFEENETKF
+182 ATEFFEKNESKF
-194 DNIYDKLV
+194 DEIYDKLV

-207 MAKKLGYK
+207 MAKKLGYE

-228 EYGPEEVK
+228 EYGPEEVAV
-236 IFRDQVYKN
+236 FREQVHKN

-257 EKRLGLEKIKYYD
+257 EKRLGLDKIKYYD
-270 EPLEFLTGN
+270 EPLEYLTGN

-288 MLDKANKM
+288 MVKKAKKM

-304 KEFFEFMTDKN
+304 KEFFEFMVDKN
-315 LLDLETKPGKNMG
+315 LLDLETKPGKSMG
-328 GYCTYLPDYKSPFI
+328 GYCTYVPEYKSPFI

-357 HEAGHAFQNYCSR
+357 HEAGHAFQNYRSR

-405 EETDKYKYSHLAS
+405 EETDKYKYSHLSS
-418 GILFIPYGVVVDEFQ
+418 GILFIPYGVLVDEFQ

-439 PEVKPEKRKKKW
+439 PEATPEERKKTW
-451 RELEKK
+451 REIEKK
-457 YLPLKDYDGK
+457 YLPLKDYDGVN
-467 DFYERG
+467 FYERG

-500 QYWIKFNENRSKAW
+500 QYWIKFNEDRNSTWK
-514 QDYLNLCKAGG
+514 DYLKLCNAGG

-536 NLESPFNKDT
+536 NLESPFNKET
-546 VEKISDPIND
+546 VENISTPIDD
-556 WLNNIDDTKF
+556 WLSGIDDSKF

>member
-1 MLKFE
+1 LKFE
-6 DYKYEKIDIDKFKE
+6 DYKYEKIDIENFSKNFNYHIQKFSQSRTFEEQNKE
-20 EFNNH
+20 MT
-25 INKFKDSNSFKN
+25 S
-37 QNEEMQHLIEMRN
+37 LIELRN
-50 YFETMATLVEIRQ
+50 HFETMATLVEIRQ

-76 TYYDEIRPIYQ
+76 NYYDEIGPIYQ
-87 GLVTNYYKALITS
+87 GLVTKYYKSLIES
-100 KFRKELT
+100 KFKSDLVK
-107 EEWGE
+107 EWGE
-112 WIFKIAELEIKT
+112 WIFKIAEMEIKT
-124 FSDEIVEDLKLEN
+124 YSNEIVEDLKLEN
-137 KLSTKYAKL
+137 KLSTKYSKL
-146 LASAEIKFDGKILN
+146 LASAEIKYDDKVLN

-165 PYLQSKDRKIRK
+165 PYLQSKDRNIRK

-182 ATDFFEENETKF
+182 VTDFFEDNELKF
-194 DNIYDKLV
+194 DEIYDKLV
-202 KVRDK
+202 KVRDR
-207 MAKKLGYK
+207 MAKKLGYDS
-215 NFTELG
+215 FTELG

-228 EYGPEEVK
+228 EYGPDEVAV
-236 IFRDQVYKN
+236 FRDQVYKN
-245 IVPIANKIRKKQ
+245 IVPIANKIRRKQ

-270 EPLEFLTGN
+270 EPLEYLTGN

-288 MLDKANKM
+288 MVNKAENM

-304 KEFFEFMTDKN
+304 QEFFQFMKERN

-328 GYCTYLPDYKSPFI
+328 GYCTYIPEYKSPFI

-350 ADVDVLT
+350 GDVDVLT

-405 EETDKYKYSHLAS
+405 EETDKYKYSHLSS
-418 GILFIPYGVVVDEFQ
+418 GILFIPYGVLVDEFQ

-439 PEVKPEKRKKKW
+439 PEASPEDRKKTW
-451 RELEKK
+451 RKIEKK

-500 QYWIKFNENRSKAW
+500 QYWIKFNENRNSTW
-514 QDYLNLCKAGG
+514 RDYLKLCNAGG

-530 ELVEYG
+530 ELVKYG
-536 NLESPFNKDT
+536 NLESPFKKET
-546 VEKISDPIND
+546 VEKISGPIDD
-556 WLNNIDDTKF
+556 WLSGIDDSKF

>member
-1 MLKFE
+1 MKFE
-6 DYKYEKIDIDKFKE
+6 DYKYEKVDIKE
-20 EFNNH
+20 FSKQFNHH
-25 INKFKDSNSFKN
+25 IERFNESKTFQE
-37 QNEEMQHLIEMRN
+37 QNDEMTKLIEMRN
-50 YFETMATLVEIRQ
+50 HFETMATLVEIRQ

-76 TYYDEIRPIYQ
+76 NYYDEIRPIYQ
-87 GLVTNYYKALITS
+87 GLVTNYYKSLINS
-100 KFRKELT
+100 KFKNDLVD
-107 EEWGE
+107 EWGE

-124 FSDEIVEDLKLEN
+124 YSDEIVEDLKLEN
-137 KLSTKYAKL
+137 KLSTKYSKL
-146 LASAEIKFDGKILN
+146 LASAEIEYDGKVLN

-165 PYLQSKDRKIRK
+165 PYLQSKDREVRK

-182 ATDFFEENETKF
+182 ATEFFEENETKF
-194 DNIYDKLV
+194 DEIYDKLV
-202 KVRDK
+202 KLRDG
-207 MAKKLGYK
+207 MAKKLGFE

-228 EYGPEEVK
+228 EYGPKEVAV
-236 IFRDQVYKN
+236 FREQVLKN

-257 EKRLGLEKIKYYD
+257 EKRLGLDKIKYYD
-270 EPLEFLTGN
+270 EPLEYLTGN

-288 MLDKANKM
+288 MVNKAKKM
-296 YSELSPET
+296 YAELSPET
-304 KEFFEFMTDKN
+304 NEFFEFMTDKN
-315 LLDLETKPGKNMG
+315 LLDLETKPGKSMG
-328 GYCTYLPDYKSPFI
+328 GYCTYIPEYKSPFI

-357 HEAGHAFQNYCSR
+357 HEAGHAFQNFRSR
-370 DFKIPEYIWP
+370 DFSIPEYIWP

-405 EETDKYKYSHLAS
+405 EETDKYKYSHLSS
-418 GILFIPYGVVVDEFQ
+418 GILFIPYGVTVDEFQ

-439 PEVKPEKRKKKW
+439 PEASPEERKETW
-451 RELEKK
+451 RKIEKK

-500 QYWIKFNENRSKAW
+500 QYWIKFNQDRSSAW
-514 QDYLNLCKAGG
+514 KDYLKLCDAGG

-530 ELVEYG
+530 ELVKYG
-536 NLESPFNKDT
+536 NLESPFKKET
-546 VEKISDPIND
+546 VENISTPIDD
-556 WLNNIDDTKF
+556 WLSGIDDSNF

>member
-1 MLKFE
+1 LKFE
-6 DYKYEKIDIDKFKE
+6 DYKYEKVDIKE
-20 EFNNH
+20 FSKQFNHH
-25 INKFKDSNSFKN
+25 IERFNESKTFQE
-37 QNEEMQHLIEMRN
+37 QNDEMTKLIEMRN
-50 YFETMATLVEIRQ
+50 HFETMATLVEIRQ

-76 TYYDEIRPIYQ
+76 NYYDEIRPIYQ
-87 GLVTNYYKALITS
+87 GLVTNYYKSLINS
-100 KFRKELT
+100 KFKNDLVD
-107 EEWGE
+107 EWGE

-124 FSDEIVEDLKLEN
+124 YSDEIVEDLKLEN
-137 KLSTKYAKL
+137 KLSTKYSKL
-146 LASAEIKFDGKILN
+146 LASAEIEYDGKVLN

-165 PYLQSKDRKIRK
+165 PYLQSKDREVRK

-182 ATDFFEENETKF
+182 ATEFFEENETKF
-194 DNIYDKLV
+194 DEIYDKLV
-202 KVRDK
+202 KLRDG
-207 MAKKLGYK
+207 MAKKLGFE

-228 EYGPEEVK
+228 EYGPKEVAVFK
-236 IFRDQVYKN
+236 EQVLKN

-257 EKRLGLEKIKYYD
+257 EKRLGLDKIKYYD
-270 EPLEFLTGN
+270 EPLEYLTGN
-279 AKPKGDKDW
+279 AKPKGNKDW
-288 MLDKANKM
+288 MVNKAKKM
-296 YSELSPET
+296 YAELSPET
-304 KEFFEFMTDKN
+304 NEFFEFMTDKN
-315 LLDLETKPGKNMG
+315 LLDLETKPGKSMG
-328 GYCTYLPDYKSPFI
+328 GYCTYIPEYKSPFI

-357 HEAGHAFQNYCSR
+357 HEAGHAFQNFRSR
-370 DFKIPEYIWP
+370 DFSIPEYIWP

-405 EETDKYKYSHLAS
+405 EETDKYKYSHLSS
-418 GILFIPYGVVVDEFQ
+418 GILFIPYGVTVDEFQ

-439 PEVKPEKRKKKW
+439 PEASPEERKETW
-451 RELEKK
+451 RKIEKK

-500 QYWIKFNENRSKAW
+500 QYWIKFNQDRNSAW
-514 QDYLNLCKAGG
+514 KDYLKLCDAGG

-530 ELVEYG
+530 ELVKYG
-536 NLESPFNKDT
+536 NLESPFKKET
-546 VEKISDPIND
+546 VENISTPIDD
-556 WLNNIDDTKF
+556 WLSGIDDSDF

>member
-1 MLKFE
+1 MKFE
-6 DYKYEKIDIDKFKE
+6 DYKYEKIDIKSFSE
-20 EFNNH
+20 EFNKH
-25 INKFKDSNSFKN
+25 IESFNDSNTFQE
-37 QNEEMQHLIEMRN
+37 QNKEMTKLIELRN
-50 YFETMATLVEIRQ
+50 HFETMATLVEIRQ

-76 TYYDEIRPIYQ
+76 NYYDEVRPIYQ
-87 GLVTNYYKALITS
+87 GLVTNYYKALINS
-100 KFRKELT
+100 KFKNDLV
-107 EEWGE
+107 EEWGY
-112 WIFKIAELEIKT
+112 WIFKIAEMEIKT
-124 FSDEIVEDLKLEN
+124 YSDEIVDDLKLEN
-137 KLSTKYAKL
+137 KLSTQYAKL
-146 LASAEIKFDGKILN
+146 LASAEIKFDDKVLN

-165 PYLQSKDRKIRK
+165 PYLQSIDRNIRK

-182 ATDFFEENETKF
+182 ATEFFEKNESKF
-194 DNIYDKLV
+194 DEIYDKLV

-207 MAKKLGYK
+207 MAKKLGYE

-228 EYGPEEVK
+228 EYGPEEVAV
-236 IFRDQVYKN
+236 FRDQVHKN

-257 EKRLGLEKIKYYD
+257 EKRLGLDKIKYYD
-270 EPLEFLTGN
+270 EPLEYLTGN

-288 MLDKANKM
+288 MVNKAKKM

-304 KEFFEFMTDKN
+304 KEFFEFMVDKN

-328 GYCTYLPDYKSPFI
+328 GYCTYVPGYKSPFI

-350 ADVDVLT
+350 GDVDVLT
-357 HEAGHAFQNYCSR
+357 HEAGHAFQNYRSR

-405 EETDKYKYSHLAS
+405 EETDKYKYSHLSS
-418 GILFIPYGVVVDEFQ
+418 GILFIPYGVLVDEFQ

-439 PEVKPEKRKKKW
+439 PEATPEERKKTW
-451 RELEKK
+451 REIEKK
-457 YLPLKDYDGK
+457 YLPLKDYDGE

-488 YIDYTL
+488 YLDYTL

-500 QYWIKFNENRSKAW
+500 QYWIKFNEDRNSTWK
-514 QDYLNLCKAGG
+514 DYLKLCNAGG

-536 NLESPFNKDT
+536 NLESPFKKET
-546 VEKISDPIND
+546 VENISTPIDD
-556 WLNNIDDTKF
+556 WLSGIDDSKF

>member
-1 MLKFE
+1 MKFE
-6 DYKYEKIDIDKFKE
+6 DYKYEKVDIKE
-20 EFNNH
+20 FSKQFNHH
-25 INKFKDSNSFKN
+25 IERFNESKTFQE
-37 QNEEMQHLIEMRN
+37 QNDEMTKLIEMRN
-50 YFETMATLVEIRQ
+50 HFETMATLVEIRQ

-76 TYYDEIRPIYQ
+76 NYYDEIRPIYQ
-87 GLVTNYYKALITS
+87 GLVTNYYKSLINS
-100 KFRKELT
+100 KFKNDLVD
-107 EEWGE
+107 EWGE

-124 FSDEIVEDLKLEN
+124 YSDEIVEDLKLEN
-137 KLSTKYAKL
+137 KLSTKYSKL
-146 LASAEIKFDGKILN
+146 LASAEIEYDGKVLN

-165 PYLQSKDRKIRK
+165 PYLQSKDREVRK

-182 ATDFFEENETKF
+182 ATEFFEENETKF
-194 DNIYDKLV
+194 DEIYDKLV
-202 KVRDK
+202 KLRDG
-207 MAKKLGYK
+207 MAKKLSFE

-228 EYGPEEVK
+228 EYGPKEVAV
-236 IFRDQVYKN
+236 FREQVLKN

-257 EKRLGLEKIKYYD
+257 EKRLGLDKIKYYD
-270 EPLEFLTGN
+270 EPLEYLTGN

-288 MLDKANKM
+288 MVNKAKKM
-296 YSELSPET
+296 YAELSPET
-304 KEFFEFMTDKN
+304 NEFFEFMTDKN
-315 LLDLETKPGKNMG
+315 LLDLETKPGKSMG
-328 GYCTYLPDYKSPFI
+328 GYCTYIPEYKSPFI

-357 HEAGHAFQNYCSR
+357 HEAGHAFQNFRSR
-370 DFKIPEYIWP
+370 DFSIPEYIWP

-405 EETDKYKYSHLAS
+405 EETDKYKYSHLSS
-418 GILFIPYGVVVDEFQ
+418 GILFIPYGVTVDEFQ

-439 PEVKPEKRKKKW
+439 PEASPEERKETW
-451 RELEKK
+451 RKIEKK

-500 QYWIKFNENRSKAW
+500 QYWIKFNQDRNSAW
-514 QDYLNLCKAGG
+514 KDYLKLCDAGG

-530 ELVEYG
+530 ELVKYG
-536 NLESPFNKDT
+536 NLESPFKKET
-546 VEKISDPIND
+546 VENISTPIDD
-556 WLNNIDDTKF
+556 WLSGIDDSNF

>member
-1 MLKFE
+1 LKFE
-6 DYKYEKIDIDKFKE
+6 DYKYEKVDIKDFSE
-20 EFNNH
+20 QFNHH
-25 INKFKDSNSFKN
+25 IERFNGSKTFQE
-37 QNEEMQHLIEMRN
+37 QNDEMTKLIEMRN
-50 YFETMATLVEIRQ
+50 HFETMATLVEIRQ

-76 TYYDEIRPIYQ
+76 NYYDEIRPIYQ
-87 GLVTNYYKALITS
+87 GLVTNYYKSLINS
-100 KFRKELT
+100 KFKNDLVD
-107 EEWGE
+107 EWGE

-124 FSDEIVEDLKLEN
+124 YSDEIVEDLKLEN
-137 KLSTKYAKL
+137 KLSTKYSKL
-146 LASAEIKFDGKILN
+146 LASAEIEYDGKVLN

-165 PYLQSKDRKIRK
+165 PYLQSKDREVRK

-182 ATDFFEENETKF
+182 ATEFFEENETKF
-194 DNIYDKLV
+194 DEIYDKLV
-202 KVRDK
+202 KLRDR
-207 MAKKLGYK
+207 MAKKLGFE

-228 EYGPEEVK
+228 EYGPKEVAV
-236 IFRDQVYKN
+236 FREQVLKN

-257 EKRLGLEKIKYYD
+257 EKRLGLDKIKYYD
-270 EPLEFLTGN
+270 EPLEYLTGN

-288 MLDKANKM
+288 MVNKAKKM
-296 YSELSPET
+296 YAELSPET
-304 KEFFEFMTDKN
+304 NEFFEFMTDKN
-315 LLDLETKPGKNMG
+315 LLDLETKPGKSMG
-328 GYCTYLPDYKSPFI
+328 GYCTYIPEYKSPFI

-357 HEAGHAFQNYCSR
+357 HEAGHAFQNFRSR
-370 DFKIPEYIWP
+370 DFSIPEYIWP

-405 EETDKYKYSHLAS
+405 EETDKYKYSHLSS
-418 GILFIPYGVVVDEFQ
+418 GILFIPYGVTVDEFQ

-439 PEVKPEKRKKKW
+439 PEASPEERKETW
-451 RELEKK
+451 RKIEKK

-500 QYWIKFNENRSKAW
+500 QYWIKFNQDRNSAW
-514 QDYLNLCKAGG
+514 KDYLKLCDAGG

-530 ELVEYG
+530 ELVKYG
-536 NLESPFNKDT
+536 NLESPFKKET
-546 VEKISDPIND
+546 VENISTPIDD
-556 WLNNIDDTKF
+556 WLSGIDDSNF

>member
-1 MLKFE
+1 LKFE
-6 DYKYEKIDIDKFKE
+6 DYKYEKVDIKE
-20 EFNNH
+20 FSKQFNHH
-25 INKFKDSNSFKN
+25 IERFNESKTFQE
-37 QNEEMQHLIEMRN
+37 QNDEMTKLIEMRN
-50 YFETMATLVEIRQ
+50 HFQTMATLVEIRQ

-76 TYYDEIRPIYQ
+76 NYYDEIRPIYQ
-87 GLVTNYYKALITS
+87 GLVTNYYKSLINS
-100 KFRKELT
+100 KFKNDLVD
-107 EEWGE
+107 EWGE

-124 FSDEIVEDLKLEN
+124 YSDEIVEDLKLEN

-146 LASAEIKFDGKILN
+146 LASAEIEYDGKVLN

-165 PYLQSKDRKIRK
+165 PYLQSKDREVRK

-182 ATDFFEENETKF
+182 ATEFFEENETKF
-194 DNIYDKLV
+194 DEIYDKLV
-202 KVRDK
+202 KLRDR
-207 MAKKLGYK
+207 MAKKLGFE

-228 EYGPEEVK
+228 EYGPKEVAV
-236 IFRDQVYKN
+236 FREQVLKN

-257 EKRLGLEKIKYYD
+257 EKRLGLDKIKYYD
-270 EPLEFLTGN
+270 EPLEYLTGN

-288 MLDKANKM
+288 MVNKAKKM
-296 YSELSPET
+296 YAELSPET
-304 KEFFEFMTDKN
+304 NEFFEFMTDKN
-315 LLDLETKPGKNMG
+315 LLDLETKPGKSMG
-328 GYCTYLPDYKSPFI
+328 GYCTYIPEYKSPFI

-357 HEAGHAFQNYCSR
+357 HEAGHAFQNFRSR
-370 DFKIPEYIWP
+370 DFSIPEYIWP

-405 EETDKYKYSHLAS
+405 EETDKYKYSHLSS
-418 GILFIPYGVVVDEFQ
+418 GILFIPYGVTVDEFQ

-439 PEVKPEKRKKKW
+439 PEASPEERKETW
-451 RELEKK
+451 RKIEKK

-500 QYWIKFNENRSKAW
+500 QYWIKFNQDRNSAW
-514 QDYLNLCKAGG
+514 KDYLKLCDAGG

-530 ELVEYG
+530 ELVKYG
-536 NLESPFNKDT
+536 NLESPFKKET
-546 VEKISDPIND
+546 VENISTPIDD
-556 WLNNIDDTKF
+556 WLSGIDDSNF

>member
-1 MLKFE
+1 MKFE
-6 DYKYEKIDIDKFKE
+6 DYKYEKVDMKKFSE
-20 EFNNH
+20 QFNHH
-25 INKFKDSNSFKN
+25 IERFNESKTFQE
-37 QNEEMQHLIEMRN
+37 QNGEMTKLIEMRN
-50 YFETMATLVEIRQ
+50 HFETMATLVEIRQ

-76 TYYDEIRPIYQ
+76 NYYDEIRPIYQ
-87 GLVTNYYKALITS
+87 GLVTNYYKSLINS
-100 KFRKELT
+100 KFKNDLVD
-107 EEWGE
+107 EWGE

-124 FSDEIVEDLKLEN
+124 YSDEIVEDLKLEN
-137 KLSTKYAKL
+137 KLSTEYSKL
-146 LASAEIKFDGKILN
+146 LASAEIEYDGKVLN

-165 PYLQSKDRKIRK
+165 PYLQSKDRETRK

-182 ATDFFEENETKF
+182 TTEFFEENETKF
-194 DNIYDKLV
+194 DEIYDKLV
-202 KVRDK
+202 KLRDR
-207 MAKKLGYK
+207 MAKKLGFE

-228 EYGPEEVK
+228 EYGPKEVAV
-236 IFRDQVYKN
+236 FREQVLKN

-257 EKRLGLEKIKYYD
+257 EKRLGLDKIKYYD
-270 EPLEFLTGN
+270 EPLEYLTGN

-288 MLDKANKM
+288 MVNKAKKM
-296 YSELSPET
+296 YAELSPET
-304 KEFFEFMTDKN
+304 NEFFKFMTDKN
-315 LLDLETKPGKNMG
+315 LLDLETKPGKSMG
-328 GYCTYLPDYKSPFI
+328 GYCTYIPEYKSPFI

-357 HEAGHAFQNYCSR
+357 HEAGHAFQNFRSR
-370 DFKIPEYIWP
+370 DFSIPEYIWP

-405 EETDKYKYSHLAS
+405 EETDKYKYSHLSS
-418 GILFIPYGVVVDEFQ
+418 GILFIPYGVTVDEFQ

-439 PEVKPEKRKKKW
+439 PEASPKERKETW
-451 RELEKK
+451 RKIEKK

-500 QYWIKFNENRSKAW
+500 QYWIKFNEDRNSAW
-514 QDYLNLCKAGG
+514 KDYLKLCDAGG

-530 ELVEYG
+530 ELVKYG
-536 NLESPFNKDT
+536 NLESPFKKET
-546 VEKISDPIND
+546 VENISTPIDD
-556 WLNNIDDTKF
+556 WLSGIDDSNF